1 MGRVA
6 QASLASVDLLSLL
19 LHLEPLRSEA
29 GPVRKD
35 SSMAVTQQLA
45 RLTTDELARCRRSVD
60 ALHQLCSFELRE
72 PGEYLDLDWSPRALQ
87 RAAVLAGLPD
97 ELVTAIERACEVVR
111 DFVEL

>member
-29 GPVRKD
+29 GHVRKD
-35 SSMAVTQQLA
+35 SFMAVTQQLA

-60 ALHQLCSFELRE
+60 ALHQCARSSFGNLGNISTLIGRQGRCSALPSSQGYRTSS
-72 PGEYLDLDWSPRALQ
+72 LPRSSALA
-87 RAAVLAGLPD
+87 RLS
-97 ELVTAIERACEVVR
+97 EIS
-111 DFVEL
+111 